1 MNKQIRQYVGILVAV
16 ITYYLV
22 HEGAHFLSAVCFGV
36 FRQIKFMGIG
46 MQIDVYA
53 EKMTDLQMGIFNL
66 MGAVG
71 TFAAAWMLVAL
82 RKKICMVKS
91 SLFRAAAYYVTMVM
105 LFLDPVYLSVLCGF
119 FGGGDMNGISF
130 LIPEVMARILFAV
143 VGILHIMVFV
153 KLILPVYRSSFE
165 KSA

>member
-71 TFAAAWMLVAL
+71 TFAAAWLLVAL

-119 FGGGDMNGISF
+119 FGGGDMNGISL

-143 VGILHIMVFV
+143 VGILHILVFV

>member
-66 MGAVG
+66 IGAVG

-119 FGGGDMNGISF
+119 FGGGDMNGISL

-143 VGILHIMVFV
+143 VGILHILVFV

>member
-71 TFAAAWMLVAL
+71 TFAAAWLLVAL

-119 FGGGDMNGISF
+119 FGGGDMNGIS
-130 LIPEVMARILFAV
+130 LLLPEVMARILFAV

-153 KLILPVYRSSFE
+153 KLILPVYQSSFE
-165 KSA
+165 KSV

>member
-66 MGAVG
+66 MGAVAA
-71 TFAAAWMLVAL
+71 FAAAWLLVAL

-119 FGGGDMNGISF
+119 FGGGDMNGIS
-130 LIPEVMARILFAV
+130 LLLPEVMARILFAV

-153 KLILPVYRSSFE
+153 KLILPVYQSSFE
-165 KSA
+165 KSV

>member
-71 TFAAAWMLVAL
+71 TFAAAWLLVAL

-119 FGGGDMNGISF
+119 FGGGDMNGIS
-130 LIPEVMARILFAV
+130 LLLPEVMARILFAV